1 MTRGPR
7 DGERG
12 SMTLELAVLAPALL
26 LLVGLLIIGGRVAIA
41 TGSVEAAARDAAR
54 TASIARTPAQASTD
68 ATATA
73 TTTLTAQGLQCSNT
87 TVEVTTAGFAVPVGQ
102 PAQVSATVTCQVAL
116 ADLAL
121 PGLPGTRLVIGA
133 ATSPLD
139 TFRERR

>member
-7 DGERG
+7 HGERG

-54 TASIARTPAQASTD
+54 TASIARTPAQARSD
-68 ATATA
+68 ATSTA
-73 TTTLTAQGLQCSNT
+73 TTTLTAQGLQCSTT
-87 TVEVTTAGFAVPVGQ
+87 TVDVSTAGFAVPVGQ
-102 PAQVSATVTCQVAL
+102 PAQVSARVTCQVAL
-116 ADLAL
+116 ADLVL
-121 PGLPGTRLVIGA
+121 PGLPGTRAVTGA

-139 TFRERR
+139 TFRERG